1 MARLQRGHIDQIA
14 QAVDTIKNNPD
25 SRRIMVSAWMWPT
38 YLNASP
44 PAVPWPWRASSLNH
58 FMHGVVDGVV
68 AELAW
73 RGGRCASCL
82 HWHRPRQPCA
92 SRGWSWCPTHIR
104 RGARQTAAMLS
115 LLERE
120 QQRPR
125 RFRGSPRGR
134 PDATWRI
141 MPTLYTRRCKWAR
154 VVRSSA
160 GLALG
165 RSPPHAPD
173 YKHELGGRQVPRTEA
188 GAPQMGRTFR
198 ELRSPS

>member
-44 PAVPWPWRASSLNH
+44 PAVPWRWRASSLGH
-58 FMHGVVDGVV
+58 FMPGVVDGVV

-92 SRGWSWCPTHIR
+92 SRGWSWCPTHIQPGSSAESGGDAQPPRR
-104 RGARQTAAMLS
+104 RGS
-115 LLERE
+115 
-120 QQRPR
+120 
-125 RFRGSPRGR
+125 RGLGDFGVALAVGLTRHGEYMPTSHTPAVGKWAVGR
-134 PDATWRI
+134 PIICWSW
-141 MPTLYTRRCKWAR
+141 P
-154 VVRSSA
+154 
-160 GLALG
+160 LG
-165 RSPPHAPD
+165 CSPPRAPD
-173 YKHELGGRQVPRTEA
+173 YKRRA
-188 GAPQMGRTFR
+188 R
-198 ELRSPS
+198 RSSGSAN